1 MDDRRTLPRLTPA
14 SPTRCRLLG
23 PAPAAPV
30 PAVLVDCTARGVG
43 LYLPDRPNPDRRFE
57 LAAGAA
63 RPVAVRVVHVRPG
76 PRGGFHVGAEFD
88 PPLSAEQMQEL
99 LGGA

>member
-14 SPTRCRLLG
+14 SPTPCRLLG

-43 LYLPDRPNPDRRFE
+43 LYLPDRPNPDRRLQ
-57 LAAGAA
+57 LAAGEA
-63 RPVAVRVVHVRPG
+63 RPLGLRVVHVRPG
-76 PRGGFHVGAEFD
+76 PRGGFHVGAEFEA
-88 PPLSAEQMQEL
+88 PLSADQVRSL
-99 LGGA
+99 LGGG